1 MTFYFVLC
9 LEYKNACQIDS
20 MSINIPCLLNHLYC
34 SACKSPKHLSQ
45 VQSSANLI
53 SNFGSQG
60 DHIAQLAAGARPVLH
75 EEVVA
80 LMEKWI
86 SLMRRL
92 GSEDEQKIYAEMTPS
107 SLVDRLLSCRP
118 LAFLTRVDSWLG
130 KDGRHGAQNWDKT
143 ARSQLDTFL
152 SYDEIKISALLQA
165 STPTLLINSGSRGN
179 VGRLGLAGSFIK
191 EAVYVG
197 AVGARFEVPGRM
209 EHQEVLVTR
218 GQNKRASGYGLKG
231 EVGKA
236 EETRDRAV
244 LKLFAEF
251 YGLDGLPAWDEVA
264 QLDGYHQLDLGG
276 GTERIYI
283 NRY

>member
-1 MTFYFVLC
+1 MADHLC
-9 LEYKNACQIDS
+9 
-20 MSINIPCLLNHLYC
+20 C
-34 SACKSPKHLSQ
+34 SACKSPQSYQEHFSQ
-45 VQSSANLI
+45 VQTSANLI
-53 SNFGSQG
+53 SNFASQG
-60 DHIAQLAAGARPVLH
+60 DHIAQLADGARPVVH

-92 GSEDEQKIYAEMTPS
+92 GSEDEQRIYAEMTPS

-118 LAFLTRVDSWLG
+118 LAFLTSVDSWLA
-130 KDGRHGAQNWDKT
+130 KDGRHGAQNWEET

-152 SYDEIKISALLQA
+152 SYDEIKISALIQA
-165 STPTLLINSGSRGN
+165 STPTLLINSGSRDN
-179 VGRLGLAGSFIK
+179 IGRLGLAGSYIK

-209 EHQEVLVTR
+209 EHQEVLVTP
-218 GQNKRASGYGLKG
+218 GQNRRARGYGLKG
-231 EVGKA
+231 GGGEETGW
-236 EETRDRAV
+236 EETRDKSV

-251 YGLDGLPAWDEVA
+251 YGLEGLPAWDEVA
-264 QLDGYHQLDLGG
+264 QLDGYHQLDLRGG
-276 GTERIYI
+276 SERIYM